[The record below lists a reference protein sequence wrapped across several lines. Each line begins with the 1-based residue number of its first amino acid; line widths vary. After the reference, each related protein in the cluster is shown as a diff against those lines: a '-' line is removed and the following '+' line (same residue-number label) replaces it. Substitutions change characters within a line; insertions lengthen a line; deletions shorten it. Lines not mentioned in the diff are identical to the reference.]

1 MGATGIKSYCYAL
14 GRRVSFAMMKAPLA
28 TVFDITVR
36 KPIPKKVGMIISKAM
51 IFIVGVSGVLNY
63 LA

>member
-1 MGATGIKSYCYAL
+1 
-14 GRRVSFAMMKAPLA
+14 MMKAPLA